1 MIWSWIKRLF
11 KPNPQKDAHLELYED
26 LDYSKMTKH
35 DLKKLKAQGKIK
47 DIYPPYI
54 QSCNFIFLIY
64 RFVMSLKMVLIN
76 ALEDRYNAK
85 ISEADATIKIYLT
98 NSVGIGEHP
107 QHLDEIDKQLG
118 IITDA
123 EEKLTALQ
131 AFKI

>member
-54 QSCNFIFLIY
+54 
-64 RFVMSLKMVLIN
+64 
-76 ALEDRYNAK
+76 
-85 ISEADATIKIYLT
+85 
-98 NSVGIGEHP
+98 
-107 QHLDEIDKQLG
+107 
-118 IITDA
+118 
-123 EEKLTALQ
+123 
-131 AFKI
+131 